1 MSGRSVRFT
10 AGSGPSGNIGLN
22 YRFVPKAAFLNRTPD
37 GGLGEEW
44 QWLINGY

>member
-1 MSGRSVRFT
+1 MT
-10 AGSGPSGNIGLN
+10 ASE
-22 YRFVPKAAFLNRTPD
+22 PKAAFLNRTPD